1 MDANYITQMMK
12 SYGMLNTASGSMTKD
27 SPIFWDETPTWVQN
41 LDGSVS
47 KVGRVS
53 ISPDEEAVWGGPGTF
68 SGVGA
73 KEAEAHR
80 RWMDILQNQEPP
92 AVTNATSAFKQLAR
106 SIEKI
111 EATPFTGA
119 EKERL
124 ETKIARLQSVGAT
137 RQAEILE
144 KQLRLRQRLV
154 ALKDWDYPVLK
165 RTTLEKFQSNNYRV
179 IVHIHDLEHYVGNTD
194 AGDEKDRLIPDD
206 VLDKIEQARERRL
219 FDAFQVMWAEKV
231 KDPIVF
237 GVLDGCQDM
246 FFVAEWDD
254 DITFEQLLA
263 GEQ

>member
-1 MDANYITQMMK
+1 MK
-12 SYGMLNTASGSMTKD
+12 DYVTEMLKAHGMLTTASSIISD
-27 SPIFWDETPTWVQN
+27 SPVFWDETPSWTSDEAIKRSIGRLPDQKYGFG
-41 LDGSVS
+41 LTSESV
-47 KVGRVS
+47 
-53 ISPDEEAVWGGPGTF
+53 
-68 SGVGA
+68 VGA

-124 ETKIARLQSVGAT
+124 ETKIARLQAVGAT

-165 RTTLEKFQSNNYRV
+165 RTTLEKFQSSNYKVRL
-179 IVHIHDLEHYVGNTD
+179 HIHDLEHYVGNTD

-206 VLDKIEQARERRL
+206 VLDKIEQAKERKL
-219 FDAFQVMWAEKV
+219 FDAFQVMWAEQV

>member
-1 MDANYITQMMK
+1 MK
-12 SYGMLNTASGSMTKD
+12 DYVTEMLKAHGMLTTASSITSD
-27 SPIFWDETPTWVQN
+27 SPVFWDETP
-41 LDGSVS
+41 GY
-47 KVGRVS
+47 
-53 ISPDEEAVWGGPGTF
+53 
-68 SGVGA
+68 
-73 KEAEAHR
+73 KEAQSYKDFMTR
-80 RWMDILQNQEPP
+80 YQDILQSQEPP
-92 AVTNATSAFKQLAR
+92 PVTNATHAFKQLAR

-124 ETKIARLQSVGAT
+124 EMKITRLQAVGAT

-165 RTTLEKFQSNNYRV
+165 QTTLEKFQANNYRV
-179 IVHIHDLEHYVGNTD
+179 IVRIHDLEHYVGNVD

-206 VLDKIEQARERRL
+206 VLDKIELAKERRL